1 MTSQRM
7 KDKVALVTG
16 GASGIGRSICL
27 RFAAEGA
34 AVLVLDLAEKGQDAA
49 DKIREA
55 GGRAH
60 FLRCDVG
67 EQAEVKSAVA
77 EGIELL
83 GRIDVLVNS
92 AGISHIGTVEST
104 TESELD
110 RLYRVNVKGTYN
122 TMHAVVPRMVARGE
136 GVILNLASILS
147 KLAVEE
153 RFAYGMS
160 KGAVLSMT
168 LSVARD
174 YIHKGIRCNCI
185 CPARIHTEFVD
196 GYLAQHYPGR
206 EKEMLDKLGAFQPI
220 GRMGEP
226 DEVAALVLFLCS
238 DEASFITGSAYDIDG
253 GVTLLR

>member
-1 MTSQRM
+1 MTVQRM
-7 KDKVALVTG
+7 KDKVVLVTG
-16 GASGIGRSICL
+16 GGSGIGRSICL
-27 RFAAEGA
+27 RAASEGA
-34 AVLVLDLAEKGQDAA
+34 SVLAVDIADPGEAVAAQIDAE
-49 DKIREA
+49 
-55 GGRAH
+55 GGRAW

-67 EQAEVKSAVA
+67 DQEQVLQMVGRAK
-77 EGIELL
+77 ELG
-83 GRIDVLVNS
+83 GRIDILVNS
-92 AGISHIGTVEST
+92 AGISHIGNVET
-104 TESELD
+104 TSESDFD
-110 RLYRVNVKGTYN
+110 RIYRVNVKGTYN
-122 TMHAVVPRMVARGE
+122 TMHAVVPVMVERGG

-174 YIHKGIRCNCI
+174 YIGKGIRCNCI

-206 EKEMLDKLGAFQPI
+206 EEEMLERLGDFQPI
-220 GRMGEP
+220 GRMGKPE
-226 DEVAALVLFLCS
+226 EVAALALFLCS